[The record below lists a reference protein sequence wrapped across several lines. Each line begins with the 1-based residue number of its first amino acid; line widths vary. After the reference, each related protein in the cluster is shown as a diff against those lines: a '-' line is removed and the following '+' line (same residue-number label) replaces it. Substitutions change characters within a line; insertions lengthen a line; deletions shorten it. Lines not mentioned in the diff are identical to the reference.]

1 MSPRQ
6 LLLFAFSLFSKAL
19 EGSGLCVCQ
28 QRASLRM
35 RHSDLSDTL
44 SLNKMLSNM
53 GSFIF
58 FQNKYHLSMF
68 FGCYAVYG
76 MGGC

>member
-1 MSPRQ
+1 M
-6 LLLFAFSLFSKAL
+6 LFAFSLFSEAL

-58 FQNKYHLSMF
+58 FQNKYIYLNKYHISKF